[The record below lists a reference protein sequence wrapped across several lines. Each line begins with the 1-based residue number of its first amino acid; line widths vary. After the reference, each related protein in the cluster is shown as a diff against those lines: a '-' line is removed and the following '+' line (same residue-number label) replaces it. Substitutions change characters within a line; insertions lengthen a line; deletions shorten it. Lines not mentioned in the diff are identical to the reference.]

1 MSLASPS
8 SPSASGDRV
17 RLGPFGPPLL
27 LLIVMWV
34 LELVDVVLRG
44 SLDSAGIAARDTDG
58 LVGIL
63 AAPFL
68 HAGFSHL
75 IANTVP
81 LMILGT
87 LVSLHGRGTFW
98 RVTAAV
104 VVLGGLGT
112 WLISSAGSVTI
123 GASGLVFGYLG
134 YLLVAGLRTGHWL
147 DLIVGFVVFLVYGGL
162 LAGALPWAVGAQVSW
177 QAHLCGALAGVAA
190 AWWWP
195 PLRAPSRSG

>member
-1 MSLASPS
+1 MSVPSPS
-8 SPSASGDRV
+8 TPGTDSRP

-27 LLIVMWV
+27 LLAVMWA
-34 LELVDVVLRG
+34 LELMDVVLRG
-44 SLDSAGIAARDTDG
+44 SLDGAGIASRDTDG
-58 LVGIL
+58 LPGVL

-75 IANTVP
+75 IANTLP
-81 LMILGT
+81 LLILGT
-87 LVSLHGRGTFW
+87 LVALHGRGTFW
-98 RVTAAV
+98 RVTAAA

-112 WLISSAGSVTI
+112 WLISPAGVVTI

-134 YLLVAGLRTGHWL
+134 YLLVAGLRTGHWI
-147 DLIVGFVVFLVYGGL
+147 DLIVGFVVLLVYGGL

-195 PLRAPSRSG
+195 PQRQATRTG